1 MKISSSLGK
10 AFTVLA
16 IGFVALASNA
26 TADVLLVNTFGQGTA
41 DPGIDYGFTSPLSSG
56 KSIAQQFKT
65 VPVGGFPQSGYSFYN
80 ITGFSINIY
89 RATLGTGTLDLAI
102 YSNTQGTTPNNKK
115 DTPDKLVASLGSYAI
130 SGLSTTTTNVI
141 TASNIQIPTKLN
153 TNYWIVA
160 SVSGGSGSVALNTTI
175 NSMSAN
181 ATNFS
186 GFTPIASYINPPS
199 QTSWYIEG
207 SQDAYNIN
215 PLVMSITVPEPS
227 TYALGALSAIA
238 LGAIGRRKRLA
249 KSAEVVAA
257 PETSV

>member
-1 MKISSSLGK
+1 MKILSSFSK

-16 IGFVALASNA
+16 IGFVALASTA
-26 TADVLLVNTFGQGTA
+26 SADVLLVNTFGQGTA

-56 KSIAQQFKT
+56 KSVAQQFKT
-65 VPVGGFPQSGYSFYN
+65 VPVGVYPQSGYSFYN
-80 ITGFSINIY
+80 ITGVSINMF
-89 RATLGTGTLDLAI
+89 RASTGTGTLDLAI
-102 YSNTQGTTPNNKK
+102 YSNVQGSTPNNKK
-115 DTPDKLVASLGSYAI
+115 DTPGTLLASLGSYAI
-130 SGLSTTTTNVI
+130 SGLSTTTSNVI
-141 TASNIQIPTKLN
+141 SVSNIQIPTKLN

-160 SVSGGSGSVALNTTI
+160 SVSGGSGSVALNTTT

-181 ATNFS
+181 APNFS

-215 PLVMSITVPEPS
+215 PIVMSITVPEPS

-249 KSAEVVAA
+249 KMTEVVAA

>member
-16 IGFVALASNA
+16 IGFVALASTA
-26 TADVLLVNTFGQGTA
+26 SADVLLVNTFGQGTA

-56 KSIAQQFKT
+56 KSVAQQFKT
-65 VPVGGFPQSGYSFYN
+65 VPVGGFPGTAGFYN
-80 ITGFSINIY
+80 ITGVSINMF
-89 RATLGTGTLDLAI
+89 RASTGTGTLDLAI
-102 YSNTQGTTPNNKK
+102 YSNVQGTSPNNKK
-115 DTPDKLVASLGSYAI
+115 DTPGTLVASLGSFAI
-130 SGLSTTTTNVI
+130 SGLSSTISNAVTV
-141 TASNIQIPTKLN
+141 SNILIPTKLN

-160 SVSGGSGSVALNTTI
+160 SVSGGSGSVGFSTTS
-175 NSMSAN
+175 NDMSSN
-181 ATNFS
+181 APNFS

-207 SQDAYNIN
+207 SKDAYAIN
-215 PLVMSITVPEPS
+215 PIIMSVTVPEPS

-238 LGAIGRRKRLA
+238 LGVIGRRKRLA
-249 KSAEVVAA
+249 KTVEQVSA